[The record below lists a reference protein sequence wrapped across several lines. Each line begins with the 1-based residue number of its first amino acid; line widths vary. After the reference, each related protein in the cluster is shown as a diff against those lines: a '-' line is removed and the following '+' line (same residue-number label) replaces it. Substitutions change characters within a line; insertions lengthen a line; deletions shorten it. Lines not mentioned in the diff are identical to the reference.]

1 MKETKQDEC
10 KPVYECICPPVYYRI
25 LTMDDMQ
32 LPYGNWKEQYAKRN
46 KSYNKIFLFGLVSLI
61 GSIIV
66 VSQTLTFRW
75 FLLVQMIG

>member
-1 MKETKQDEC
+1 
-10 KPVYECICPPVYYRI
+10 
-25 LTMDDMQ
+25 MDDMQ

-66 VSQTLTFRW
+66 VSQTLTFR
-75 FLLVQMIG
+75 